1 MGSIFG
7 KRACLNLAPFPQ
19 MDVSLGSFKSFQSI
33 CISKNLQAAALSYT
47 YRYREAPHTHPH
59 IHFGSRRA
67 TSKRSNI

>member
-1 MGSIFG
+1 MPQPCS
-7 KRACLNLAPFPQ
+7 FPQ
-19 MDVSLGSFKSFQSI
+19 IDVSLGSFKSLRSI

-67 TSKRSNI
+67 KRNNI